1 MKRER
6 VQEYARMILG
16 SVRYANKDTRAQ
28 TVHTLHA
35 MLNEE
40 ARLCDR
46 EERYPRPPDPLLDS
60 TRIEEGPYALNG
72 RDMAKA
78 GMLAPWKKKLAKVL
92 GL

>member
-6 VQEYARMILG
+6 VHEYARMILG
-16 SVRYANKDTRAQ
+16 AVRYSDKDTRAQ

-40 ARLCDR
+40 AHACQR
-46 EERYPRPPDPLLDS
+46 EERHPRPPDLTRDS
-60 TRIEEGPYALNG
+60 HRIDESYALSAAEL
-72 RDMAKA
+72 AKD
-78 GMLAPWKKKLAKVL
+78 GLLAPWKKKLARAL

>member
-6 VQEYARMILG
+6 VHEYARMILG
-16 SVRYANKDTRAQ
+16 AVRYADKETRSQ

-40 ARLCDR
+40 AHLCQR
-46 EERYPRPPDPLLDS
+46 EERHPKLHDS
-60 TRIEEGPYALNG
+60 TLDAPRIEESYSLNCLE
-72 RDMAKA
+72 MAKA
-78 GMLAPWKKKLAKVL
+78 GMLAPWKKKLAKAL